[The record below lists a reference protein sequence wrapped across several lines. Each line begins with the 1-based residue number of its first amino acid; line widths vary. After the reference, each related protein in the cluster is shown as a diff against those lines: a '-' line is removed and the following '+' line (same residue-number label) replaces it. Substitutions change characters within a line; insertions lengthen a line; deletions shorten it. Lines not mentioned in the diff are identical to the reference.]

1 MCMNANVVY
10 ILVVLILTWIYFQTR
25 SLKSNEDEYFVL
37 NKSEGVF
44 GLSLSFYA
52 SGMGLWILT
61 SPAEVAW
68 YGLGYDIYGYA
79 LSAATPFVLIYI
91 FGPKIADLLPNGAT
105 LAQFVETKYGNIAQ
119 KIVSVV
125 AVIYMGAFLVAEFA
139 SISFVFESISSVRGV
154 LVSLLIAITTLAYL
168 FRHGFKASYFTDR
181 IQSYGIIFLLAIVL
195 MIWFSQNSIS
205 DIVSLANSGGLNSF
219 ETFSLK
225 SALAVIIAVTAAEVF
240 SMGYWQRTF
249 SAENSKVI
257 KQASIYSGTGAFL
270 TILILGIGGA
280 VGAGKGLEVPAL
292 SFIDQLELN
301 NFTIMLLISLATLL
315 VTSSIDTLENAIA
328 STISLDI
335 IKKKSEEAKLITL
348 LVVGIALIIS
358 NEVTSIFN
366 VFLVADLFAACL
378 VFPAFYRIK
387 KSSKDI
393 LLVVPF
399 VGSLISAYIFRY
411 VSINPQLNP
420 GGVFIPTD
428 LYGLADLNTFAV
440 ALLSSMVITVVADK
454 VIKYN

>member
-1 MCMNANVVY
+1 MNANVVY
-10 ILVVLILTWIYFQTR
+10 LIVVLILTWIYFQTR
-25 SLKSNEDEYFVL
+25 SLKSSEDEYFVL
-37 NKSEGVF
+37 NKSEGVL

-79 LSAATPFVLIYI
+79 LSAATPFILIYI
-91 FGPKIADLLPNGAT
+91 FGPKIADLLPKGAT

-119 KIVSVV
+119 KIVSIV
-125 AVIYMGAFLVAEFA
+125 AVIYMGAFLIAEFA
-139 SISFVFESISSVRGV
+139 SISFVFESISSVRGIII
-154 LVSLLIAITTLAYL
+154 SLLIAITTLAYL

-181 IQSYGIIFLLAIVL
+181 LQSYGIILLLAIVL
-195 MIWFSQNSIS
+195 TIWLSQNNFSEL
-205 DIVSLANSGGLNSF
+205 VTYANAGGLSSF

-249 SAENSKVI
+249 SAENSKAI
-257 KQASIYSGTGAFL
+257 KQASIFSGVGAFL

-280 VGAGKGLEVPAL
+280 VGAGKGIGSPAL
-292 SFIDQLELN
+292 SFIEQLDLN
-301 NFTIMLLISLATLL
+301 NFTIILLVSLATLL

-335 IKKKSEEAKLITL
+335 LKKKSEEAKLITL
-348 LVVGIALIIS
+348 LVVCIS
-358 NEVTSIFN
+358 FVISIEVTSIFN

-393 LLVVPF
+393 LLIIPF
-399 VGSLISAYIFRY
+399 VGSLISVYVYRY
-411 VSINPQLNP
+411 LFIDLQVNP

-428 LYGLADLNTFAV
+428 LYGLADLNTFAIG
-440 ALLSSMVITVVADK
+440 LLSSMVITLVADK
-454 VIKYN
+454 AIK

>member
-1 MCMNANVVY
+1 
-10 ILVVLILTWIYFQTR
+10 
-25 SLKSNEDEYFVL
+25 
-37 NKSEGVF
+37 
-44 GLSLSFYA
+44 
-52 SGMGLWILT
+52 MGLWILT

-79 LSAATPFVLIYI
+79 LSAATPFILIYI
-91 FGPKIADLLPNGAT
+91 FGPKIADLLPKGAT

-119 KIVSVV
+119 KIVSIV
-125 AVIYMGAFLVAEFA
+125 AVIYMGAFLIAEFA
-139 SISFVFESISSVRGV
+139 SISFVFESISSVRGI
-154 LVSLLIAITTLAYL
+154 LISLLIAITTLAYL

-181 IQSYGIIFLLAIVL
+181 LQSYGIILLLAIVL
-195 MIWFSQNSIS
+195 TIWLSQNSLS
-205 DIVSLANSGGLNSF
+205 ELVTYANAGGLSSF

-249 SAENSKVI
+249 SAENSKAI
-257 KQASIYSGTGAFL
+257 KQASIFSGIGAFL

-280 VGAGKGLEVPAL
+280 VGAGKGIESPAL
-292 SFIDQLELN
+292 SFIEQLDLN
-301 NFTIMLLISLATLL
+301 NFTIILLVSLATML

-335 IKKKSEEAKLITL
+335 LKKKSEEAKLITL
-348 LVVGIALIIS
+348 LVVCVSLVIS
-358 NEVTSIFN
+358 IEVTSIFN

-393 LLVVPF
+393 LLIIPF
-399 VGSLISAYIFRY
+399 VGSLISVYVYRY
-411 VSINPQLNP
+411 LFIDLQVNP

-428 LYGLADLNTFAV
+428 LYGLADLNTFAIG
-440 ALLSSMVITVVADK
+440 LLSSMVITLVADK
-454 VIKYN
+454 AIK

>member
-1 MCMNANVVY
+1 MNANVVY
-10 ILVVLILTWIYFQTR
+10 LIVVLILTWIYFQTR
-25 SLKSNEDEYFVL
+25 SLKSSEDEYFVL
-37 NKSEGVF
+37 NKSEGVL

-79 LSAATPFVLIYI
+79 LSAATPFILIYI
-91 FGPKIADLLPNGAT
+91 FGPKIADLLPKGAT

-119 KIVSVV
+119 KIVSIV
-125 AVIYMGAFLVAEFA
+125 AVIYMGAFLIAEFA
-139 SISFVFESISSVRGV
+139 SISFVFESISSVRGI
-154 LVSLLIAITTLAYL
+154 LISLLIGITTLAYL
-168 FRHGFKASYFTDR
+168 FRHGFKASYFTDKL
-181 IQSYGIIFLLAIVL
+181 QSFGIIFLLSIVFF
-195 MIWFSQNSIS
+195 IWFSQNNLSEIMTY
-205 DIVSLANSGGLNSF
+205 ANAGGLNSF

-249 SAENSKVI
+249 SAENSKAI
-257 KQASIYSGTGAFL
+257 KQASIFSGVGAFL

-280 VGAGKGLEVPAL
+280 VGAGKGIESPPL
-292 SFIDQLELN
+292 SFIEQLDLN
-301 NFTIMLLISLATLL
+301 NFTIILLVSLATLL

-335 IKKKSEEAKLITL
+335 LKKKSEEAKLITL
-348 LVVGIALIIS
+348 LVVCVSLVIS
-358 NEVTSIFN
+358 IEVTSIFN
-366 VFLVADLFAACL
+366 VFLVADLFASCL

-393 LLVVPF
+393 LLIIPF
-399 VGSLISAYIFRY
+399 VGSLISVYVYRY
-411 VSINPQLNP
+411 LFIDLQVNP

-428 LYGLADLNTFAV
+428 LYGLADLNTFAIG
-440 ALLSSMVITVVADK
+440 LLSSMVITLVADK
-454 VIKYN
+454 AIK

>member
-1 MCMNANVVY
+1 MNANVVY
-10 ILVVLILTWIYFQTR
+10 LIVVLILTWIYFQTR

-37 NKSEGVF
+37 NKSEGVL

-79 LSAATPFVLIYI
+79 LSAATPFILIYI
-91 FGPKIADLLPNGAT
+91 FGPKIADLLPKGAT

-119 KIVSVV
+119 KIVSIV
-125 AVIYMGAFLVAEFA
+125 AVIYMGAFLIAEFA
-139 SISFVFESISSVRGV
+139 SISFVFESISSVRGI
-154 LVSLLIAITTLAYL
+154 LISLLIAITTLAYL

-181 IQSYGIIFLLAIVL
+181 LQSYGIILLLAIVL
-195 MIWFSQNSIS
+195 TIWLSQNSLS
-205 DIVSLANSGGLNSF
+205 ELVTYANTGGLSSF

-249 SAENSKVI
+249 SAENSKAI
-257 KQASIYSGTGAFL
+257 KQASIFSGIGAFL

-280 VGAGKGLEVPAL
+280 VGAGKGIESPPL
-292 SFIDQLELN
+292 SFIEQLDLN
-301 NFTIMLLISLATLL
+301 NFTIILLVSLATLL

-335 IKKKSEEAKLITL
+335 LKKKSEEAKLITL
-348 LVVGIALIIS
+348 LVVCIALVIS
-358 NEVTSIFN
+358 IEVTSIFN

-393 LLVVPF
+393 LLIIPF
-399 VGSLISAYIFRY
+399 VGSLISVYVYRY
-411 VSINPQLNP
+411 LFIDLQVNP

-428 LYGLADLNTFAV
+428 LYGLADLNTFAIG
-440 ALLSSMVITVVADK
+440 LLSSMVITLVADK
-454 VIKYN
+454 AIK

>member
-1 MCMNANVVY
+1 MNANVVY
-10 ILVVLILTWIYFQTR
+10 LIVILILAWIYFQTR
-25 SLKSNEDEYFVL
+25 SLKSNENEYFVL
-37 NKSEGVF
+37 NKSEGVL

-79 LSAATPFVLIYI
+79 LSAATPFILIYI

-105 LAQFVETKYGNIAQ
+105 LAQFVETKYGSIAQ
-119 KIVSVV
+119 KIVSIV
-125 AVIYMGAFLVAEFA
+125 AVIYMGAFLIAEFA
-139 SISFVFESISSVRGV
+139 SISFVFESISSVRGI
-154 LVSLLIAITTLAYL
+154 LISLLIAITTLAYL

-181 IQSYGIIFLLAIVL
+181 LQSYGIILLLAIVIT
-195 MIWFSQNSIS
+195 IWLSQNSLS
-205 DIVSLANSGGLNSF
+205 DLVTYANAGGLSSF

-249 SAENSKVI
+249 SAENSKAI
-257 KQASIYSGTGAFL
+257 KQASIFSGIGAFL

-280 VGAGKGLEVPAL
+280 VGAGKGIEAPAL
-292 SFIDQLELN
+292 SFIEQLDLN
-301 NFTIMLLISLATLL
+301 NFTIILLVSLATLL

-335 IKKKSEEAKLITL
+335 LKKKSEEAKLTTL
-348 LVVGIALIIS
+348 LVVCIALVIS
-358 NEVTSIFN
+358 IEVTSIFN

-393 LLVVPF
+393 LLLIPF
-399 VGSLISAYIFRY
+399 VGSLISVYVYRY
-411 VSINPQLNP
+411 LFIDLQVNP
-420 GGVFIPTD
+420 GGIFIPTD
-428 LYGLADLNTFAV
+428 LYGLADLNTFAIG
-440 ALLSSMVITVVADK
+440 LLSSMVITLVADK
-454 VIKYN
+454 AIK

>member
-1 MCMNANVVY
+1 MNANVIY
-10 ILVVLILTWIYFQTR
+10 LIVVLILTWIYFQTR

-37 NKSEGVF
+37 NKSEGVL

-68 YGLGYDIYGYA
+68 YGLGFDIYGYA

-91 FGPKIADLLPNGAT
+91 FGPKIADLLPKGAT

-119 KIVSVV
+119 KIVSIV
-125 AVIYMGAFLVAEFA
+125 AVIYMGAFLIAEFA
-139 SISFVFESISSVRGV
+139 SISFVFESISSVRGI
-154 LVSLLIAITTLAYL
+154 LISLLIAITTLAYL

-181 IQSYGIIFLLAIVL
+181 LQSYGIILLLAIVL
-195 MIWFSQNSIS
+195 TIWLSQNSLS
-205 DIVSLANSGGLNSF
+205 ELVTYANAGGLSSF
-219 ETFSLK
+219 ETFSFK

-249 SAENSKVI
+249 SAENSKAI
-257 KQASIYSGTGAFL
+257 KQASIFSGIGAFL

-280 VGAGKGLEVPAL
+280 VGAGKGIESPAL
-292 SFIDQLELN
+292 SFIEQLDLN
-301 NFTIMLLISLATLL
+301 NFTIILLVSLATLL

-335 IKKKSEEAKLITL
+335 LKKKSEEAKLITL
-348 LVVGIALIIS
+348 LVVCIALVIS
-358 NEVTSIFN
+358 IEVTSIFN

-393 LLVVPF
+393 LLIIPF
-399 VGSLISAYIFRY
+399 VGSLISVYVYRY
-411 VSINPQLNP
+411 LFIDLQVNP
-420 GGVFIPTD
+420 GGIFIPTD
-428 LYGLADLNTFAV
+428 LYGLADLNTFAIG
-440 ALLSSMVITVVADK
+440 LLSSMVITLVADK
-454 VIKYN
+454 AIK

>member
-1 MCMNANVVY
+1 MNANVIY
-10 ILVVLILTWIYFQTR
+10 LIVVLILTWIYFQTR

-37 NKSEGVF
+37 NKSEGVL

-79 LSAATPFVLIYI
+79 LSAATPFILIYI
-91 FGPKIADLLPNGAT
+91 FGPKIADLLPKGAT

-119 KIVSVV
+119 KIVSIV
-125 AVIYMGAFLVAEFA
+125 AVIYMGAFLIAEFA
-139 SISFVFESISSVRGV
+139 SISFVFESISSVRGI
-154 LVSLLIAITTLAYL
+154 LISLLIAITTLAYL

-181 IQSYGIIFLLAIVL
+181 LQSYGIILLLAIVL
-195 MIWFSQNSIS
+195 TIWLSQNSLS
-205 DIVSLANSGGLNSF
+205 ELVTFANAGGLNSF
-219 ETFSLK
+219 ESFSFK

-249 SAENSKVI
+249 SAENSKAI
-257 KQASIYSGTGAFL
+257 KQASIFSGIGAFL

-280 VGAGKGLEVPAL
+280 VGAGKGIESPAL
-292 SFIDQLELN
+292 SFIEQLDLN
-301 NFTIMLLISLATLL
+301 NFTIILLVSLATLL

-335 IKKKSEEAKLITL
+335 LKKKSEEAKLITL
-348 LVVGIALIIS
+348 LVVCIS
-358 NEVTSIFN
+358 LVISIEVTSIFN

-393 LLVVPF
+393 LLIIPF
-399 VGSLISAYIFRY
+399 IGSLISVYVYRY
-411 VSINPQLNP
+411 LFIDLQVNP

-428 LYGLADLNTFAV
+428 LYGLADLNTFAIG
-440 ALLSSMVITVVADK
+440 LLSSMVITLVADK
-454 VIKYN
+454 AIK

>member
-1 MCMNANVVY
+1 MNANVIY
-10 ILVVLILTWIYFQTR
+10 LIVVLILTWIYFQTR
-25 SLKSNEDEYFVL
+25 SLKSSEDEYFVL
-37 NKSEGVF
+37 NKSEGVL

-79 LSAATPFVLIYI
+79 LSAATPFILIYI
-91 FGPKIADLLPNGAT
+91 FGPKIADLLPKGAT

-119 KIVSVV
+119 KIVSIV
-125 AVIYMGAFLVAEFA
+125 AVIYMGAFLIAEFA
-139 SISFVFESISSVRGV
+139 SISFVFESISSVRGI
-154 LVSLLIAITTLAYL
+154 LISLLIAITTLAYL

-181 IQSYGIIFLLAIVL
+181 LQSYGIILLLAIVL
-195 MIWFSQNSIS
+195 TIWLSQNSFS
-205 DIVSLANSGGLNSF
+205 ELVTYANAGGLSSF

-249 SAENSKVI
+249 SAENSKAI
-257 KQASIYSGTGAFL
+257 KQASIFSGIGAFL

-280 VGAGKGLEVPAL
+280 VGAGKGIESPAL
-292 SFIDQLELN
+292 SFIEQLDLN
-301 NFTIMLLISLATLL
+301 NFTIILLVSLATLL

-335 IKKKSEEAKLITL
+335 LKKKSEEAKLITL
-348 LVVGIALIIS
+348 LVVCVSLVIS
-358 NEVTSIFN
+358 IEVTSIFN

-393 LLVVPF
+393 LLIIPF
-399 VGSLISAYIFRY
+399 VGSLISVYVYRY
-411 VSINPQLNP
+411 LFIDLQVNP
-420 GGVFIPTD
+420 GGIFIPTD
-428 LYGLADLNTFAV
+428 LYGLADLNTFAIG
-440 ALLSSMVITVVADK
+440 LLSSMVITLVADK
-454 VIKYN
+454 AIK

>member
-1 MCMNANVVY
+1 MNENVIY
-10 ILVVLILTWIYFQTR
+10 LLVVSILTWIYFQTR
-25 SLKSNEDEYFVL
+25 SLKSNENEYFVL
-37 NKSEGVF
+37 NKSEGVL

-79 LSAATPFVLIYI
+79 LSAATPFILIYI
-91 FGPKIADLLPNGAT
+91 FGPKIADLLPKGAT

-119 KIVSVV
+119 KIVSIV
-125 AVIYMGAFLVAEFA
+125 AVIYMGAFLIAEFA
-139 SISFVFESISSVRGV
+139 SISFVFESISSVRGI
-154 LVSLLIAITTLAYL
+154 LISLLIAITTLAYL

-181 IQSYGIIFLLAIVL
+181 LQSYGIILLLVIVFT
-195 MIWFSQNSIS
+195 IWLSQNSLS
-205 DIVSLANSGGLNSF
+205 EIVTFANAGGLSSF

-249 SAENSKVI
+249 SAENSKAI
-257 KQASIYSGTGAFL
+257 KQASVFSGIGAFL
-270 TILILGIGGA
+270 TILLLGIGGA
-280 VGAGKGLEVPAL
+280 VGAGKGIESPSL
-292 SFIDQLELN
+292 SFIEQLDLN
-301 NFTIMLLISLATLL
+301 NFTIILLVSLATLL

-335 IKKKSEEAKLITL
+335 LKKKSEEAKLITL
-348 LVVGIALIIS
+348 LVVCIALVIS
-358 NEVTSIFN
+358 IEVTSIFN

-393 LLVVPF
+393 LLIIPF
-399 VGSLISAYIFRY
+399 VGSLISVYVYRY
-411 VSINPQLNP
+411 LFIDTQVNP

-428 LYGLADLNTFAV
+428 LYGLADLNTFAIG
-440 ALLSSMVITVVADK
+440 LLSSMVITLVADK
-454 VIKYN
+454 VIK

>member
-1 MCMNANVVY
+1 MNANVIY
-10 ILVVLILTWIYFQTR
+10 LIVVLILTWIYFQTR
-25 SLKSNEDEYFVL
+25 SLKSSEDEYFVL
-37 NKSEGVF
+37 NKSEGVL

-79 LSAATPFVLIYI
+79 LSAATPFILIYI
-91 FGPKIADLLPNGAT
+91 FGPKIADLLPKGAT

-119 KIVSVV
+119 KIVSIV
-125 AVIYMGAFLVAEFA
+125 AVIYMGAFLIAEFA

-154 LVSLLIAITTLAYL
+154 LISLLIAITTLAYL

-181 IQSYGIIFLLAIVL
+181 LQSYGIILLLAIVL
-195 MIWFSQNSIS
+195 TIWLSQNSLS
-205 DIVSLANSGGLNSF
+205 ELVTYANAGGLSSF

-249 SAENSKVI
+249 SAENSKAI
-257 KQASIYSGTGAFL
+257 KQASIFSGIGAFL

-280 VGAGKGLEVPAL
+280 VGAGKGIESPAL
-292 SFIDQLELN
+292 SFIEQLDLN
-301 NFTIMLLISLATLL
+301 NFTIILLVSLATLL

-335 IKKKSEEAKLITL
+335 LKKKSEEAKLITL
-348 LVVGIALIIS
+348 LVVCVSLVIS
-358 NEVTSIFN
+358 IEVTSIFN

-393 LLVVPF
+393 LLIIPF
-399 VGSLISAYIFRY
+399 VGSLISVYVYRY
-411 VSINPQLNP
+411 LFIDLQVNP

-428 LYGLADLNTFAV
+428 LYGLADLNTFAIG
-440 ALLSSMVITVVADK
+440 LLSSMVITLVADK
-454 VIKYN
+454 AIK

>member
-1 MCMNANVVY
+1 MNENVVY
-10 ILVVLILTWIYFQTR
+10 LIVVLILTWIYFQTR
-25 SLKSNEDEYFVL
+25 SLKSNENEYFVL
-37 NKSEGVF
+37 NKSEGVV

-79 LSAATPFVLIYI
+79 LSAATPFILIYI
-91 FGPKIADLLPNGAT
+91 FGPKIADLLPKGAT

-119 KIVSVV
+119 KIVSIV
-125 AVIYMGAFLVAEFA
+125 AVIYMGAFLIAEFA
-139 SISFVFESISSVRGV
+139 SISFVFESISSVRGI
-154 LVSLLIAITTLAYL
+154 LISLLIGITTLAYL
-168 FRHGFKASYFTDR
+168 FRHGFKASYFTDKL
-181 IQSYGIIFLLAIVL
+181 QSFGIILLLSIVFF
-195 MIWFSQNSIS
+195 IWFSQNNLSEIMTY
-205 DIVSLANSGGLNSF
+205 ANAGGLNSF

-249 SAENSKVI
+249 SAENSKAI
-257 KQASIYSGTGAFL
+257 KQASIFSGVGAFL

-280 VGAGKGLEVPAL
+280 VGAGKGIESPPL
-292 SFIDQLELN
+292 SFIEQLDLN
-301 NFTIMLLISLATLL
+301 NFTIILLVSLATLL

-335 IKKKSEEAKLITL
+335 LKKKSEEAKLITL
-348 LVVGIALIIS
+348 LVVCVALVIS
-358 NEVTSIFN
+358 IEVTSVFN

-393 LLVVPF
+393 LLIIPF
-399 VGSLISAYIFRY
+399 VGSLISVYVYRY
-411 VSINPQLNP
+411 LFIDLQVNP

-428 LYGLADLNTFAV
+428 LYGLADLNTFAIG
-440 ALLSSMVITVVADK
+440 LLSSMVITLVADK
-454 VIKYN
+454 AIK

>member
-1 MCMNANVVY
+1 MNANVVY
-10 ILVVLILTWIYFQTR
+10 LIVVLILTWIYFQTR
-25 SLKSNEDEYFVL
+25 SLKSNENEYFVL
-37 NKSEGVF
+37 NKSEGVL

-79 LSAATPFVLIYI
+79 LSAATPFILIYI
-91 FGPKIADLLPNGAT
+91 FGPKIADLLPKGAT

-119 KIVSVV
+119 KIVSIV
-125 AVIYMGAFLVAEFA
+125 AVIYMGAFLIAEFA
-139 SISFVFESISSVRGV
+139 SISFVFESISSVRGI
-154 LVSLLIAITTLAYL
+154 LISLLIAITTLAYL

-181 IQSYGIIFLLAIVL
+181 LQSYGIILLLAIVL
-195 MIWFSQNSIS
+195 TIWLSQNSLS
-205 DIVSLANSGGLNSF
+205 QLVTFANTGGLNSF

-249 SAENSKVI
+249 SAENSKAI
-257 KQASIYSGTGAFL
+257 KQASIFSGIGAFL

-280 VGAGKGLEVPAL
+280 VGAGKGIESPAL
-292 SFIDQLELN
+292 SFIEQLDLN
-301 NFTIMLLISLATLL
+301 NFTIILLVSLATLL

-335 IKKKSEEAKLITL
+335 LKKKSEEAKLITL
-348 LVVGIALIIS
+348 LVVCVSLVIS
-358 NEVTSIFN
+358 IEVTSIFN

-393 LLVVPF
+393 LLIIPF
-399 VGSLISAYIFRY
+399 VGSLISVYVYRY
-411 VSINPQLNP
+411 LFIDLQVNP

-428 LYGLADLNTFAV
+428 LYGLADLNTFAIG
-440 ALLSSMVITVVADK
+440 LLSSMVITLVADK
-454 VIKYN
+454 AIK

>member
-1 MCMNANVVY
+1 MNANVVY
-10 ILVVLILTWIYFQTR
+10 LIVILILTWIYFQTR

-37 NKSEGVF
+37 NKSEGVL

-79 LSAATPFVLIYI
+79 LSAATPFILIYI
-91 FGPKIADLLPNGAT
+91 FGPKIADLLPKGAT

-119 KIVSVV
+119 KIVSIV
-125 AVIYMGAFLVAEFA
+125 AVIYMGAFLIAEFA
-139 SISFVFESISSVRGV
+139 SISFVFESISSVRGI
-154 LVSLLIAITTLAYL
+154 LISLLIAITTLAYL

-181 IQSYGIIFLLAIVL
+181 LQSYGIILLLAIVL
-195 MIWFSQNSIS
+195 TIWLSQNSLS
-205 DIVSLANSGGLNSF
+205 ELVTYANAGGLSSF

-249 SAENSKVI
+249 SAENSKAI
-257 KQASIYSGTGAFL
+257 KQASIFSGIGAFL

-280 VGAGKGLEVPAL
+280 VGAGKGIESPAL
-292 SFIDQLELN
+292 SFIEQLDLN
-301 NFTIMLLISLATLL
+301 NFTIVLLVSLATLL

-335 IKKKSEEAKLITL
+335 LKKKSEEAKLITL
-348 LVVGIALIIS
+348 LVVSAALVIS
-358 NEVTSIFN
+358 IEVTSIFN

-393 LLVVPF
+393 LLIIPF
-399 VGSLISAYIFRY
+399 VGSLISVYVYRY
-411 VSINPQLNP
+411 LFIDLQVNP

-428 LYGLADLNTFAV
+428 LYGLADLNTFAIG
-440 ALLSSMVITVVADK
+440 LISSMVITLVADK
-454 VIKYN
+454 AIK

>member
-1 MCMNANVVY
+1 VNANVVY
-10 ILVVLILTWIYFQTR
+10 FIIILILTWIYFQTR
-25 SLKSNEDEYFVL
+25 NLKSNEDEYFVL
-37 NKSEGVF
+37 NKSEGVL

-91 FGPKIADLLPNGAT
+91 FGPKIAELLPNGAT
-105 LAQFVETKYGNIAQ
+105 LAQFVETKYGIIAQ

-125 AVIYMGAFLVAEFA
+125 AVIYMGAFLIAEFA

-154 LVSLLIAITTLAYL
+154 LVSLLVAITTLAYL

-181 IQSYGIIFLLAIVL
+181 IQSYGIIFLLATVL
-195 MIWFSQNSIS
+195 MIWFSQNSFS
-205 DIVSLANSGGLNSF
+205 DIIFLANSGGLNSF

-399 VGSLISAYIFRY
+399 VGSLISAYIYRY
-411 VSINPQLNP
+411 VSIDPQLNP
-420 GGVFIPTD
+420 GGVFVPTD

>member
-1 MCMNANVVY
+1 MNANVIY
-10 ILVVLILTWIYFQTR
+10 LIVVLILTWIYFQTR
-25 SLKSNEDEYFVL
+25 SLKSNENEYFVL
-37 NKSEGVF
+37 NKSEGVL

-79 LSAATPFVLIYI
+79 LSAATPFILIYI
-91 FGPKIADLLPNGAT
+91 FGPKIADLLPKGAT

-119 KIVSVV
+119 KIVSIV
-125 AVIYMGAFLVAEFA
+125 AVIYMGAFLIAEFA
-139 SISFVFESISSVRGV
+139 SISFVFESISSVRGI
-154 LVSLLIAITTLAYL
+154 LISLLIAITTLAYL

-181 IQSYGIIFLLAIVL
+181 LQSYGIILLLAIVL
-195 MIWFSQNSIS
+195 TIWLSQNSLS
-205 DIVSLANSGGLNSF
+205 ELVTFANAGGLNSF
-219 ETFSLK
+219 ETFSFK

-249 SAENSKVI
+249 SAENSKAI
-257 KQASIYSGTGAFL
+257 KQASIFSGIGAFL

-280 VGAGKGLEVPAL
+280 VGAGKGIESPAL
-292 SFIDQLELN
+292 SFIEQLDLN
-301 NFTIMLLISLATLL
+301 NFTIILLVSLATLL

-335 IKKKSEEAKLITL
+335 LKKKSEEAKLITL
-348 LVVGIALIIS
+348 LVVCIS
-358 NEVTSIFN
+358 LVISIEVTSIFN

-393 LLVVPF
+393 LLIIPF
-399 VGSLISAYIFRY
+399 VGSLISVYVYRY
-411 VSINPQLNP
+411 LFLDLQVNP

-428 LYGLADLNTFAV
+428 LYGLADLNTFAIG
-440 ALLSSMVITVVADK
+440 LLSSMVFTLVADK
-454 VIKYN
+454 AIK

>member
-1 MCMNANVVY
+1 MNANVIY
-10 ILVVLILTWIYFQTR
+10 LIVVLILTWIYFQTR
-25 SLKSNEDEYFVL
+25 SLKSSEDEYFVL
-37 NKSEGVF
+37 NKSEGVL

-79 LSAATPFVLIYI
+79 LSAATPFILIYI
-91 FGPKIADLLPNGAT
+91 FGPKIADLLPKGAT

-119 KIVSVV
+119 KIVSIV
-125 AVIYMGAFLVAEFA
+125 AVIYMGAFLIAEFA
-139 SISFVFESISSVRGV
+139 SISFVFESISSVRGI
-154 LVSLLIAITTLAYL
+154 LISLLIAITTLAYL

-181 IQSYGIIFLLAIVL
+181 LQSYGIILLLAIVL
-195 MIWFSQNSIS
+195 TIWLSQNSLS
-205 DIVSLANSGGLNSF
+205 ELVTFANAGGLNSF
-219 ETFSLK
+219 ESFSLK

-249 SAENSKVI
+249 SAENSKAI
-257 KQASIYSGTGAFL
+257 KQASIFSGIGAFL

-280 VGAGKGLEVPAL
+280 VGAGKGIESPAL
-292 SFIDQLELN
+292 SFIEQLDLN
-301 NFTIMLLISLATLL
+301 NFTIILLVSLATLL

-335 IKKKSEEAKLITL
+335 LKKKSEEAKLITL
-348 LVVGIALIIS
+348 LVVCIS
-358 NEVTSIFN
+358 LVISIEVTSIFN

-393 LLVVPF
+393 LLIIPF
-399 VGSLISAYIFRY
+399 VGSLISVYVYRY
-411 VSINPQLNP
+411 LFIDLQVNP

-428 LYGLADLNTFAV
+428 LYGLADLNTFAIG
-440 ALLSSMVITVVADK
+440 LLSSMVITLVADK
-454 VIKYN
+454 AIK

>member
-1 MCMNANVVY
+1 MNANVIY
-10 ILVVLILTWIYFQTR
+10 LIVVLILTWIYFQTR
-25 SLKSNEDEYFVL
+25 SLKSSEDEYFVL
-37 NKSEGVF
+37 NKSEGVL

-79 LSAATPFVLIYI
+79 LSAATPFILIYI
-91 FGPKIADLLPNGAT
+91 FGPKIADLLPKGAT

-119 KIVSVV
+119 KIVSIV
-125 AVIYMGAFLVAEFA
+125 AVIYMGAFLIAEFA
-139 SISFVFESISSVRGV
+139 SISFVFESISSVRGI
-154 LVSLLIAITTLAYL
+154 LISLLIAITTLAYL

-181 IQSYGIIFLLAIVL
+181 LQSYGIILLLAIVL
-195 MIWFSQNSIS
+195 TIWLSQNSLS
-205 DIVSLANSGGLNSF
+205 ELVTYANAGGLNSF

-249 SAENSKVI
+249 SAENSKAI
-257 KQASIYSGTGAFL
+257 KQASIFSGVGAFL

-280 VGAGKGLEVPAL
+280 VGAGKGIESPAL
-292 SFIDQLELN
+292 SFIEQLDLN
-301 NFTIMLLISLATLL
+301 NFTIILLVSLATLL

-335 IKKKSEEAKLITL
+335 LKKKSEEAKLITL
-348 LVVGIALIIS
+348 LVVCIS
-358 NEVTSIFN
+358 LVISIEVTSIFN

-393 LLVVPF
+393 LLIIPF
-399 VGSLISAYIFRY
+399 VGSLISVYVYRY
-411 VSINPQLNP
+411 LFIDLQVNP

-428 LYGLADLNTFAV
+428 LYGLADLNTFAIG
-440 ALLSSMVITVVADK
+440 LLSSMVITLVADK
-454 VIKYN
+454 AIK

>member
-1 MCMNANVVY
+1 MNANVIY
-10 ILVVLILTWIYFQTR
+10 LIVVLILTWVYFQTR

-37 NKSEGVF
+37 NKSEGVL

-79 LSAATPFVLIYI
+79 LSAATPFILIYI
-91 FGPKIADLLPNGAT
+91 FGPKIADLLPKGAT
-105 LAQFVETKYGNIAQ
+105 LAQFVETKYGSIAQ
-119 KIVSVV
+119 KIVSIV
-125 AVIYMGAFLVAEFA
+125 AVIYMGAFLIAEFA
-139 SISFVFESISSVRGV
+139 SISFVFESISSVRGI
-154 LVSLLIAITTLAYL
+154 LISLLIAITTLAYL

-181 IQSYGIIFLLAIVL
+181 LQSYGIILLLAIVL
-195 MIWFSQNSIS
+195 TIWLSQNSLS
-205 DIVSLANSGGLNSF
+205 DLVTFANTGGLSSF

-249 SAENSKVI
+249 SAENSKAI
-257 KQASIYSGTGAFL
+257 KQASIFSGVGAFL

-280 VGAGKGLEVPAL
+280 VGAGKGIESAPL
-292 SFIDQLELN
+292 SFIEQLDLN
-301 NFTIMLLISLATLL
+301 NFTIILLVSLATLL

-335 IKKKSEEAKLITL
+335 LKKKSEEAKLITL
-348 LVVGIALIIS
+348 LVVCIS
-358 NEVTSIFN
+358 LVISIEVTSIFN

-393 LLVVPF
+393 LLIIPF
-399 VGSLISAYIFRY
+399 VGSLISVYVYRY
-411 VSINPQLNP
+411 LFIDLQVNP

-428 LYGLADLNTFAV
+428 LYGLADLNTFAIG
-440 ALLSSMVITVVADK
+440 LISSMVITLVADK
-454 VIKYN
+454 AIK

>member
-1 MCMNANVVY
+1 MNANVVY
-10 ILVVLILTWIYFQTR
+10 LIVVLILTWIYFQTR
-25 SLKSNEDEYFVL
+25 SLKSNENEYFVL
-37 NKSEGVF
+37 NKSEGVL

-79 LSAATPFVLIYI
+79 LSAATPFILIYI
-91 FGPKIADLLPNGAT
+91 FGPKIADLLPKGAT

-119 KIVSVV
+119 KIVSIV
-125 AVIYMGAFLVAEFA
+125 AVIYMGAFLIAEFA
-139 SISFVFESISSVRGV
+139 SISFVFESISSVRGI
-154 LVSLLIAITTLAYL
+154 LISLLIAITTLAYL

-181 IQSYGIIFLLAIVL
+181 LQSYGIILLLAIVL
-195 MIWFSQNSIS
+195 TIWLSQNSLS
-205 DIVSLANSGGLNSF
+205 ELLTYANAGGLSSF

-249 SAENSKVI
+249 SAENSKAI
-257 KQASIYSGTGAFL
+257 KQASIFSGIGAFL

-280 VGAGKGLEVPAL
+280 VGAGKGIESPAL
-292 SFIDQLELN
+292 SFIEQLDLN
-301 NFTIMLLISLATLL
+301 NFTIILLVSLATLL

-335 IKKKSEEAKLITL
+335 LKKKSEEAKLITL
-348 LVVGIALIIS
+348 LVVCIS
-358 NEVTSIFN
+358 LVISIEVTSIFN

-393 LLVVPF
+393 LLIIPF
-399 VGSLISAYIFRY
+399 IGSLISVYVYRY
-411 VSINPQLNP
+411 LFIDLQVNP

-428 LYGLADLNTFAV
+428 LYGLADLNTFAIG
-440 ALLSSMVITVVADK
+440 LLSSMVITLVADK
-454 VIKYN
+454 AIK

>member
-1 MCMNANVVY
+1 MNANVVY
-10 ILVVLILTWIYFQTR
+10 LLVVLILTWIYFQTR

-257 KQASIYSGTGAFL
+257 KQASVYSGAGAFL
-270 TILILGIGGA
+270 TILILGVGGA
-280 VGAGKGLEVPAL
+280 VGAGKGLEVPTL

-301 NFTIMLLISLATLL
+301 NLTIMLLISLATLL

-366 VFLVADLFAACL
+366 VFLVADLFASCL
-378 VFPAFYRIK
+378 VFPSFYRIK
-387 KSSKDI
+387 KSSKDV
-393 LLVVPF
+393 LLIVPF
-399 VGSLISAYIFRY
+399 VGSLISVYTYRY
-411 VSINPQLNP
+411 LSIDSQLNP

-428 LYGLADLNTFAV
+428 LYGLADLNTFAI
-440 ALLSSMVITVVADK
+440 ALLSSMVITLVADK
-454 VIKYN
+454 VIK

>member
-1 MCMNANVVY
+1 MNANVIY
-10 ILVVLILTWIYFQTR
+10 LIVVLILTWIYFQTR
-25 SLKSNEDEYFVL
+25 SLKSSEDEYFVL
-37 NKSEGVF
+37 NKSEGVL

-79 LSAATPFVLIYI
+79 LSAATPFILIYI
-91 FGPKIADLLPNGAT
+91 FGPKIADLLPKGAT

-119 KIVSVV
+119 KIVSIV
-125 AVIYMGAFLVAEFA
+125 AVIYMGAFLIAEFA
-139 SISFVFESISSVRGV
+139 SISFVFESISSVRGI
-154 LVSLLIAITTLAYL
+154 LISLLIAITTLAYL

-181 IQSYGIIFLLAIVL
+181 LQSYGIILLLAIVL
-195 MIWFSQNSIS
+195 TIWLSQNSLS
-205 DIVSLANSGGLNSF
+205 ELVTYANAGGLSSF
-219 ETFSLK
+219 ETFSFK

-249 SAENSKVI
+249 SAENSKAI
-257 KQASIYSGTGAFL
+257 KQASIFSGIGAFL

-280 VGAGKGLEVPAL
+280 VGAGKGIESPAL
-292 SFIDQLELN
+292 SFIEQLDLN
-301 NFTIMLLISLATLL
+301 NFTIILLVSLATLL

-335 IKKKSEEAKLITL
+335 LKKKSEEAKLITL
-348 LVVGIALIIS
+348 LVVCIS
-358 NEVTSIFN
+358 FVISIEVTSIFN

-393 LLVVPF
+393 LLIVPF
-399 VGSLISAYIFRY
+399 VGSLISVYVYRY
-411 VSINPQLNP
+411 LFIDLQVNP

-428 LYGLADLNTFAV
+428 LYGLADLNTFAIG
-440 ALLSSMVITVVADK
+440 LLSSMVITLVADK
-454 VIKYN
+454 AIK

>member
-1 MCMNANVVY
+1 MNANVVY
-10 ILVVLILTWIYFQTR
+10 LIVVLILTWIYFQTR

-37 NKSEGVF
+37 NKSEGVL

-79 LSAATPFVLIYI
+79 LSAATPFILIYI
-91 FGPKIADLLPNGAT
+91 FGPKIADLLPKGAT

-119 KIVSVV
+119 KIVSIV
-125 AVIYMGAFLVAEFA
+125 AVIYMGAFLIAEFA
-139 SISFVFESISSVRGV
+139 SIIFVFESISSVRGI
-154 LVSLLIAITTLAYL
+154 LISLLVGITTLAYL

-181 IQSYGIIFLLAIVL
+181 LQSFGIILLLSIVFS
-195 MIWFSQNSIS
+195 IWFSQNNLSEIMTY
-205 DIVSLANSGGLNSF
+205 ANAGGLNSF

-249 SAENSKVI
+249 SAENSKAI
-257 KQASIYSGTGAFL
+257 KQASIFSGIGAFL

-280 VGAGKGLEVPAL
+280 VGAGKGIESPGL
-292 SFIDQLELN
+292 SFIEQLDLN
-301 NFTIMLLISLATLL
+301 NFSIILLVSLATLL

-335 IKKKSEEAKLITL
+335 LKKKSEEAKLITL
-348 LVVGIALIIS
+348 LVVCVALVTSI
-358 NEVTSIFN
+358 EVTSIFN

-393 LLVVPF
+393 FLIVPF
-399 VGSLISAYIFRY
+399 VGSLISVYLYRY
-411 VSINPQLNP
+411 LFIDLQVNP
-420 GGVFIPTD
+420 GGIFIPTD
-428 LYGLADLNTFAV
+428 LYGLADLNTFAI
-440 ALLSSMVITVVADK
+440 ALLSSMVITLVADK
-454 VIKYN
+454 AIK

>member
-1 MCMNANVVY
+1 MNANVVY
-10 ILVVLILTWIYFQTR
+10 LIVVLILTWIYFQTR
-25 SLKSNEDEYFVL
+25 SLKSSEDEYFVL
-37 NKSEGVF
+37 NKSEGVL

-79 LSAATPFVLIYI
+79 LSAATPFILIYI
-91 FGPKIADLLPNGAT
+91 FGPKIADLLPKGAT

-119 KIVSVV
+119 KIVSIV
-125 AVIYMGAFLVAEFA
+125 AVIYMGAFLIAEFA
-139 SISFVFESISSVRGV
+139 SISFVFESISSVRGI
-154 LVSLLIAITTLAYL
+154 LISLLIAITTLAYL
-168 FRHGFKASYFTDR
+168 FRHGFKASYFTDKL
-181 IQSYGIIFLLAIVL
+181 QSYGIILLLAIVL
-195 MIWFSQNSIS
+195 TIWLSQNSLS
-205 DIVSLANSGGLNSF
+205 ELVTYANAGGLGSF

-249 SAENSKVI
+249 SAENSKAI
-257 KQASIYSGTGAFL
+257 KQASIFSGIGAFL

-280 VGAGKGLEVPAL
+280 VGAGKGIESPAL
-292 SFIDQLELN
+292 SFIEQLDLN
-301 NFTIMLLISLATLL
+301 NFTIILLVSLATLL

-335 IKKKSEEAKLITL
+335 LKKKSEEAKLITL
-348 LVVGIALIIS
+348 LVVCIS
-358 NEVTSIFN
+358 LVISIEVTSIFN

-393 LLVVPF
+393 LLIIPF
-399 VGSLISAYIFRY
+399 VGSLISVYVYRY
-411 VSINPQLNP
+411 LFLDLQVNP

-428 LYGLADLNTFAV
+428 LYGLADLNTFAIG
-440 ALLSSMVITVVADK
+440 LLSSMVFTLVADK
-454 VIKYN
+454 AIK

>member
-1 MCMNANVVY
+1 MNANVVY
-10 ILVVLILTWIYFQTR
+10 LLVVLILTWIYFQTR

-257 KQASIYSGTGAFL
+257 KQASVYSGAGAFL
-270 TILILGIGGA
+270 TILILGVGGA
-280 VGAGKGLEVPAL
+280 VGAGKGLEVPTL

-301 NFTIMLLISLATLL
+301 NLTIMLLISLATLL

-366 VFLVADLFAACL
+366 VFLVADLFATCL

-387 KSSKDI
+387 KSSKDV
-393 LLVVPF
+393 LLIVPF
-399 VGSLISAYIFRY
+399 VGSLISVYTYRY
-411 VSINPQLNP
+411 LSIDSQLNP

-428 LYGLADLNTFAV
+428 LNGLADLNAFAI
-440 ALLSSMVITVVADK
+440 ALLSSMVITLVADK
-454 VIKYN
+454 VIK

>member
-1 MCMNANVVY
+1 MNENVIY
-10 ILVVLILTWIYFQTR
+10 LLVISILTWIYFQTR
-25 SLKSNEDEYFVL
+25 SLKSNENEYFVL
-37 NKSEGVF
+37 NKSAGVL

-79 LSAATPFVLIYI
+79 LSAATPFILIYI
-91 FGPKIADLLPNGAT
+91 FGPKIADLLPKGAT

-119 KIVSVV
+119 KIVSIV
-125 AVIYMGAFLVAEFA
+125 AVIYMGAFLIAEFA
-139 SISFVFESISSVRGV
+139 SISFVFESISSVRGI
-154 LVSLLIAITTLAYL
+154 LISLLIAITTLAYL

-181 IQSYGIIFLLAIVL
+181 LQSYGIILLLAIVFT
-195 MIWFSQNSIS
+195 IWLSQNSLS
-205 DIVSLANSGGLNSF
+205 EIVTFANAGGLSSF

-249 SAENSKVI
+249 SAENSKAI
-257 KQASIYSGTGAFL
+257 KQASVFSGIGAFL
-270 TILILGIGGA
+270 TILLLGIGGA
-280 VGAGKGLEVPAL
+280 VGAGKGIESPSL
-292 SFIDQLELN
+292 SFIEQLDLN
-301 NFTIMLLISLATLL
+301 NFTIILLVSLATLL

-335 IKKKSEEAKLITL
+335 LKKKSEEAKLITL
-348 LVVGIALIIS
+348 LVVCIALVIS
-358 NEVTSIFN
+358 IEVTSIFN

-393 LLVVPF
+393 LLIIPF
-399 VGSLISAYIFRY
+399 VGSLISVYAYRY
-411 VSINPQLNP
+411 LFIDIQVNP

-428 LYGLADLNTFAV
+428 LYGLADLNTFAIGF
-440 ALLSSMVITVVADK
+440 LSSMVITLVADK
-454 VIKYN
+454 VIK

>member
-1 MCMNANVVY
+1 VNANVVY
-10 ILVVLILTWIYFQTR
+10 FIIILILTWIYFQTR
-25 SLKSNEDEYFVL
+25 NLKSNEDEYFVL
-37 NKSEGVF
+37 NKSEGVL

-91 FGPKIADLLPNGAT
+91 FGPKIAELLPNGAT
-105 LAQFVETKYGNIAQ
+105 LAQFVETKYGIIAQ

-125 AVIYMGAFLVAEFA
+125 AVIYMGAFLIAEFA

-195 MIWFSQNSIS
+195 MIWFSQNSFS
-205 DIVSLANSGGLNSF
+205 DIISLANSGGLNSF

-280 VGAGKGLEVPAL
+280 VGAGKGLEIPAL

-301 NFTIMLLISLATLL
+301 NFTILLLISLATLL

-348 LVVGIALIIS
+348 LVVSIALIIS

-411 VSINPQLNP
+411 VSIDPQLNP

-440 ALLSSMVITVVADK
+440 ALLSSMVITLVADK
-454 VIKYN
+454 VIK

>member
-1 MCMNANVVY
+1 MNANVVY
-10 ILVVLILTWIYFQTR
+10 LIVVLILTWIYFQTR

-37 NKSEGVF
+37 NKSEGVL

-79 LSAATPFVLIYI
+79 LSAATPFILIYI
-91 FGPKIADLLPNGAT
+91 FGPKIADLLPKGAT

-119 KIVSVV
+119 KIVSIV
-125 AVIYMGAFLVAEFA
+125 AVIYMGAFLIAEFA
-139 SISFVFESISSVRGV
+139 SISFVFESISSVRGI
-154 LVSLLIAITTLAYL
+154 LISLLIAITTLAYL

-181 IQSYGIIFLLAIVL
+181 LQSYGIILLLAIVL
-195 MIWFSQNSIS
+195 TIWLSQNSFS
-205 DIVSLANSGGLNSF
+205 ELVTYANAGGLSSF
-219 ETFSLK
+219 ETFSFK

-249 SAENSKVI
+249 SAENSKAI
-257 KQASIYSGTGAFL
+257 KQASIFSGIGAFL

-280 VGAGKGLEVPAL
+280 VGAGKGIESPAL
-292 SFIDQLELN
+292 SFIEQLDLN
-301 NFTIMLLISLATLL
+301 NFTIILLVSLATLL

-335 IKKKSEEAKLITL
+335 LKKKSEEAKLITL
-348 LVVGIALIIS
+348 LVVCIS
-358 NEVTSIFN
+358 FVISIEVTSIFN

-393 LLVVPF
+393 LLIIPF
-399 VGSLISAYIFRY
+399 IGSLISVYVYRY
-411 VSINPQLNP
+411 LFTDLQVNP

-428 LYGLADLNTFAV
+428 LYGLADLNTFAIG
-440 ALLSSMVITVVADK
+440 LLSSMVITLVANK
-454 VIKYN
+454 AIK

>member
-1 MCMNANVVY
+1 MNANVVY
-10 ILVVLILTWIYFQTR
+10 LIVVLILTWIYFQTR
-25 SLKSNEDEYFVL
+25 SLKSSEDEYFVL
-37 NKSEGVF
+37 NKSEGVL

-68 YGLGYDIYGYA
+68 YGLGFDIYGYA

-91 FGPKIADLLPNGAT
+91 FGPKIADLLPKGAT

-119 KIVSVV
+119 KIVSIV
-125 AVIYMGAFLVAEFA
+125 AVIYMGAFLIAEFA
-139 SISFVFESISSVRGV
+139 SIIFVFESISSVRGI
-154 LVSLLIAITTLAYL
+154 LISLLIAITTLAYL

-181 IQSYGIIFLLAIVL
+181 LQSYGIILLLAIIL
-195 MIWFSQNSIS
+195 TIWLSQNSLS
-205 DIVSLANSGGLNSF
+205 ELVTFANAGGLNSF
-219 ETFSLK
+219 ESFSFK

-249 SAENSKVI
+249 SAENSKAI
-257 KQASIYSGTGAFL
+257 KQASIFSGIGAFL

-280 VGAGKGLEVPAL
+280 VGAGKGIESPAL
-292 SFIDQLELN
+292 SFIEQLDLN
-301 NFTIMLLISLATLL
+301 NFTIILLVSLATLL

-335 IKKKSEEAKLITL
+335 LKKKSEEAKLITL
-348 LVVGIALIIS
+348 LVVCVSFVIS
-358 NEVTSIFN
+358 IEVTSIFN

-387 KSSKDI
+387 ISSRDI
-393 LLVVPF
+393 LLIVPF
-399 VGSLISAYIFRY
+399 IGSLISVYVYRYIFIDLQ
-411 VSINPQLNP
+411 VNP
-420 GGVFIPTD
+420 GGIFIPTD
-428 LYGLADLNTFAV
+428 LYGLADLNTFAIGLV
-440 ALLSSMVITVVADK
+440 SSIVITLVANK
-454 VIKYN
+454 VMK